1 MKIFAIILGGYI
13 INLMSAVH
21 LVDSDDTK
29 QLKPLVQQLENE
41 GKLEVIE
48 DSTVPNYYKQQDGHL
63 YVLRKIK

>member
-1 MKIFAIILGGYI
+1 
-13 INLMSAVH
+13 MSAVH

-63 YVLRKIK
+63 YVLRRIK